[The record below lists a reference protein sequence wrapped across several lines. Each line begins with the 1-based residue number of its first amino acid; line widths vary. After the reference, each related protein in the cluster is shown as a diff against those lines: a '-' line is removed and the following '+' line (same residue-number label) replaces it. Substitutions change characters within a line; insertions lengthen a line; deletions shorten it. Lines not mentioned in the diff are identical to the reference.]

1 MDRWVTPPKQVT
13 SPTWGPPPPCKQ
25 ALSSKVYTAKIEI
38 RQCVKWSLTKGIRQR
53 EQVILKT
60 SSPKRG
66 RGRLQEIVVYKR
78 FHLQAKGMSIDDGT
92 CYVQQG
98 TFVLTVLSAAA
109 AEPWGNLTCSQSSP
123 GSAIKKATA
132 SWQQTGVLVMCSVI
146 LNLQFHVALSE
157 LGSLFQV
164 QDIRSWVSEYRIFSD
179 KRPGAYLKFRLIG
192 WALILCLTVTPSKM
206 KRQTSQL
213 LVYTWYHG
221 DYVGGQEQEHFSPL
235 GTKLY
240 FHVKSIKNSI
250 VLTRNMAA
258 LSLGCKPRIQKVQ
271 NLGNKRK

>member
-1 MDRWVTPPKQVT
+1 
-13 SPTWGPPPPCKQ
+13 
-25 ALSSKVYTAKIEI
+25 
-38 RQCVKWSLTKGIRQR
+38 
-53 EQVILKT
+53 
-60 SSPKRG
+60 
-66 RGRLQEIVVYKR
+66 
-78 FHLQAKGMSIDDGT
+78 MSIDDGT

-157 LGSLFQV
+157 LGSLFSFVLEFFTWV

-192 WALILCLTVTPSKM
+192 RALILCLTVTPSKI

-213 LVYTWYHG
+213 LVYTWCHG
-221 DYVGGQEQEHFSPL
+221 GYVGGQEQKHFSPL

-240 FHVKSIKNSI
+240 FHVKSRKNSI